1 MPQLAAK
8 ALAKMRVATSVFPGH
23 RLHHQR
29 LKPGSHVP
37 LWNKLAQHS
46 PELLHSRHLN
56 TRIRLHS
63 FLPSP
68 FSLRG
73 ICLNSCLLH
82 SRLLNKHSSALLSP
96 FSFLLTR
103 HFCFFY
109 FQCVCV
115 SIKIITFAMVKPK
128 SVIRDQGDFVL
139 LSGRLAVVLGEGVA
153 GHVEPRRQTR
163 CRQEDKSGW
172 EAKLKLKSALCGLM
186 TDLG

>member
-1 MPQLAAK
+1 M
-8 ALAKMRVATSVFPGH
+8 
-23 RLHHQR
+23 
-29 LKPGSHVP
+29 
-37 LWNKLAQHS
+37 
-46 PELLHSRHLN
+46 
-56 TRIRLHS
+56 
-63 FLPSP
+63 
-68 FSLRG
+68 
-73 ICLNSCLLH
+73 
-82 SRLLNKHSSALLSP
+82 
-96 FSFLLTR
+96 
-103 HFCFFY
+103 
-109 FQCVCV
+109 